1 MGNAINIIAATCV
14 LILLVLLLR
23 RLFWKKCNPNLLFF
37 LWIFVALRILVPVHI
52 PYMVS
57 PGMEGKWDFLQS
69 AGGL

>member
-57 PGMEGKWDFLQS
+57 PGMEGKWDFL
-69 AGGL
+69 